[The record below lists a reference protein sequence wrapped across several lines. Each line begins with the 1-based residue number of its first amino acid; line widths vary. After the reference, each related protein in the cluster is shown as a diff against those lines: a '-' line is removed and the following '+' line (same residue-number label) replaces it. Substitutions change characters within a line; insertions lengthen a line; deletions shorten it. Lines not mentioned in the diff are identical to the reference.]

1 MNLKTSAALALMMSA
16 TFGALTSVA
25 DAKNTITFWHSF
37 GGENGKALERLVTQF
52 EKQNPDIDID
62 ALYTGNYE
70 DIVTKLQA
78 AIPARRHPDA
88 VILEVTRYGLFAER
102 SILEDLSP
110 YLEKDPIKDDL
121 YPFAIEV
128 GQYKGKNFIIPFN
141 SSTPVMYYNKDI
153 FERAGV
159 DASKLSTWD
168 GVRETATTIHS
179 KLSGE
184 GIYGIQPMGQF
195 ARWAVTMLNGS
206 DLINTTTGEIII
218 DSPETIEAYKWM
230 SDFVKEL
237 KVTSLDPVTD
247 EKAGK
252 VLFTGGREA
261 MSIEST
267 GTLGGYRKALGDK
280 LGVAPLPCNSE
291 NCAVP
296 IGGAGIGILSAIDA
310 EKKDAIWKFI
320 SFMTSPESN
329 AHWFASTG
337 YLPINKK
344 TLDIEEAKQVFNADA
359 RSQVAFEQLE
369 IARGRPRPPVVT
381 WMRTSEYDVWE
392 QIALG
397 QREVNDALAEFASR
411 AREQAA
417 KN

>member
-1 MNLKTSAALALMMSA
+1 MKLSSTTALAMFAGLALGAFASAAN
-16 TFGALTSVA
+16 
-25 DAKNTITFWHSF
+25 AKSTVTFWHSF
-37 GGENGKALERLVTQF
+37 GGENGKALERLVAKF
-52 EKQNPDIDID
+52 EAENPEIDID

-102 SILEDLSP
+102 GILEDLSP

-128 GQYKGKNFIIPFN
+128 GQYKGKNYIVPFN
-141 SSTPVMYYNKDI
+141 SSTPVFYYNKEI
-153 FERAGV
+153 FDRAGV
-159 DASKLSTWD
+159 DTSKLNNWK
-168 GVRETATTIHS
+168 GVRDTAITIHT
-179 KLSGE
+179 KLGGE

-206 DLINTTTGEIII
+206 DLINTKTGDIII
-218 DSPETIEAYKWM
+218 DSPATIEAYQWM
-230 SDFVKEL
+230 ADFVNEL

-252 VLFTGGREA
+252 ALFTSGKEA
-261 MSIEST
+261 MTIEST

-280 LGVAPLPCNSE
+280 LGVLPLPCNAE

-296 IGGAGIGILSAIDA
+296 IGGAGIGILSAIEA
-310 EKKDAIWKFI
+310 EKKEAIWKFI

-344 TLDIEEAKQVFNADA
+344 TLEVEEAKKVFEEDA
-359 RSQVAFEQLE
+359 RSKVAIEQLG

-381 WMRTSEYDVWE
+381 WMRTTEYDIWQ

-397 QREVNDALAEFASR
+397 KREVKEALSEFAAR
-411 AREQAA
+411 TREQAA

>member
-1 MNLKTSAALALMMSA
+1 MKLRSTAALALITGM
-16 TFGALTSVA
+16 TFGALSSVA
-25 DAKNTITFWHSF
+25 DAKSTVTFWHSF
-37 GGENGKALERLVTQF
+37 GGENGKALERLVAKF
-52 EKQNPDIDID
+52 EAQNPEIDID

-102 SILEDLSP
+102 GVLEDLSP
-110 YLEKDPIKDDL
+110 YLEKDPVKNDL
-121 YPFAIEV
+121 YPFALEV
-128 GQYKGKNFIIPFN
+128 GQYKGKNFIVPFN
-141 SSTPVMYYNKDI
+141 SSTPVLYYNKDI
-153 FERAGV
+153 FARAGV
-159 DASKLSTWD
+159 EPAKLNTWD
-168 GVRETATTIHS
+168 GVRETAITIHG
-179 KLSGE
+179 KLGGE
-184 GIYGIQPMGQF
+184 GVHGIEPMGQF

-206 DLINTTTGEIII
+206 DLINTKTGDIII
-218 DSPETIEAYKWM
+218 DSPATIEAYEWM
-230 SDFVKEL
+230 TDFVKEL

-252 VLFTGGREA
+252 ALFTGGREA
-261 MSIEST
+261 MAIEST
-267 GTLGGYRKALGDK
+267 GNLGGYRKALGDN

-296 IGGAGIGILSAIDA
+296 IGGAGIGILSAIET

-344 TLDIEEAKQVFNADA
+344 TLDVAEAKQVFDADI
-359 RSQVAFEQLE
+359 RSKVAFEQLG

-381 WMRTSEYDVWE
+381 WMRTTEYDVWE

-397 QREVNDALAEFASR
+397 QRGVKEALTEFATR